1 MSEDKTWAYN
11 VSKKIAQ
18 LTKVVFRL
26 YTENTDRRNLVAAVK
41 QRYETEIQTIRELAE
56 QAIAEREK
64 DLSQREADY
73 QATLAAEYNAKFTA
87 ECDRLKGERDK
98 FAAKAGE
105 YEGEVER
112 LRSETLKLQERVAA
126 AVRGFEAGAEE
137 LQKVCERKVM
147 EVKERYQREADSL
160 VKVTQEKCEK
170 LNERNRELARQI
182 EEARKG
188 ASDGKSEQVESLRAT
203 VKSLTEKGSALEK
216 QNAVLKKKVEVLEK
230 AKAKEGQIRE
240 LTKANQELKE
250 KMKEVVSA
258 RDELQNQLGVKEQRI
273 RELEKE
279 RLKHE
284 EHPSD
289 DKNQQIKDLEKANK
303 ELKEQLKLAVS
314 KMQKQVDDKDQHI
327 SGLEKGKQ
335 DLSLK
340 LEALISE
347 VEGLRKQA
355 QKHVELEMSI
365 SAFERFDAGS
375 DMLKSR
381 TRELELKILEK
392 EAQLKDAKQRII
404 SLSNDIEAV
413 KQQIFESNEQLKA
426 VGLSHKAEMEAKD
439 SEIRRLTDML
449 MESDEK
455 VSKAEVKS
463 LVERHEAQM
472 QQLQN
477 HFDLEMQRI
486 AKQGSM
492 ELQEL
497 QARIEE
503 LEQTVE
509 LDKKRHSDALR
520 AQAEEMQAG
529 HLNELEKSRLAYEH
543 ELLER
548 DAIIEKLKEEIKSS
562 QETDDKKRIKELER
576 QVTERT
582 HALAKVY
589 AELKQYRAELV
600 NRETSYNKMF
610 STEPDV
616 AVLNVI
622 ERRVKRDSIRGM
634 FWNLPPLEKEEPKAV
649 RCPTARRK
657 KKMRV
662 ACDQQ

>member
-11 VSKKIAQ
+11 VNKKIAQ

-41 QRYETEIQTIRELAE
+41 QRYETEIQTIRERAE
-56 QAIAEREK
+56 RAIAERER

-73 QATLAAEYNAKFTA
+73 QATLASEYNAKFTA
-87 ECDRLKGERDK
+87 ECDRLKSERDK
-98 FAAKAGE
+98 FTAKVGD
-105 YEGEVER
+105 YESEIES
-112 LRSETLKLQERVAA
+112 LRSESLKLQDRVAA
-126 AVRGFEAGAEE
+126 LVRAFEAGTEE
-137 LQKVCERKVM
+137 LQKVHERTVM
-147 EVKERYQREADSL
+147 ELKEKYQSEADSL
-160 VKVTQEKCEK
+160 VKVTREKCEK

-182 EEARKG
+182 EEMGKG
-188 ASDGKSEQVESLRAT
+188 AGDEAEGLRAT
-203 VKSLTEKGSALEK
+203 VKSLTEKGNALEK
-216 QNAVLKKKVEVLEK
+216 QNAALKKKVEVLEK

-250 KMKEVVSA
+250 KMKQIVSA

-273 RELEKE
+273 KELEKE
-279 RLKHE
+279 RLKHGE
-284 EHPSD
+284 CPGD
-289 DKNQQIKDLEKANK
+289 DKMRDLEKENNG
-303 ELKEQLKLAVS
+303 LKEQLKAALS
-314 KMQKQVDDKDQHI
+314 WNEKMQKQVDAKDQYI
-327 SGLEKGKQ
+327 SDLERGKR

-340 LEALISE
+340 LDNVSCE
-347 VEGLRKQA
+347 VECLRKQT
-355 QKHVELEMSI
+355 QKHVELAMSI
-365 SAFERFDAGS
+365 SAFERFDGR
-375 DMLKSR
+375 DMLKNR

-392 EAQLKDAKQRII
+392 ETQLKDAKQRIM

-426 VGLSHKAEMEAKD
+426 AELSHKAEMEAKD
-439 SEIRRLTDML
+439 SEIKRLTDML
-449 MESDEK
+449 RESDEK
-455 VSKAEVKS
+455 VKS
-463 LVERHEAQM
+463 LVESHEAQM
-472 QQLQN
+472 RQLQN
-477 HFDLEMQRI
+477 HFDLEMQRM

-492 ELQEL
+492 EVQEL

-503 LEQTVE
+503 LEQTIE
-509 LDKKRHSDALR
+509 LNKKRHNDALR
-520 AQAEEMQAG
+520 SQAEEMQG
-529 HLNELEKSRLAYEH
+529 VHLTELEKSRLTYEH
-543 ELLER
+543 ELIER

-562 QETDDKKRIKELER
+562 EETDDKKRIKDLER

-582 HALAKVY
+582 QALAKVY

-622 ERRVKRDSIRGM
+622 ERRVKRDSLRGM
-634 FWNLPPLEKEEPKAV
+634 FWNLPPLEKEESKAV

-662 ACDQQ
+662 VCDQQ